1 MLIWIAVII
10 LAVFLDQLTKYLTV
24 LYVQP
29 VKTIPIIEDVLHLT
43 YVENTGAAFGM
54 LKNARWVFMVA
65 STVMIIVLLVYM
77 FGIPPKK
84 RHWAENLCLAL
95 IIAGGIGNMI
105 DRVALGYVVDMIDF
119 RLINFAVFNVADS
132 FVCVGCFCWGLGVIC
147 SLFKITQDSKE
158 EPSTYRQTAEGFE
171 APGEPAEE
179 TVEPTPVEEPASDA
193 GTDPGENAAEASAEA
208 SGDTAEQAMEEAPAE
223 ESDHD

>member
-132 FVCVGCFCWGLGVIC
+132 FVCVGAGLMLLWVIRTM
-147 SLFKITQDSKE
+147 I
-158 EPSTYRQTAEGFE
+158 AETRAQKQAE
-171 APGEPAEE
+171 VAPVSAETDEPAEE
-179 TVEPTPVEEPASDA
+179 ATHD
-193 GTDPGENAAEASAEA
+193 GE
-208 SGDTAEQAMEEAPAE
+208 
-223 ESDHD
+223 